1 MPQKIRQH
9 RYQPPP
15 GATELLL
22 FRHGESA
29 PADPDHRFPLVD
41 GQGDPE
47 LAPEGRAQA
56 AAIAAR
62 LKNTPLDAIYVSTLR
77 RTAETAQPLADV
89 LGLRPEVDPDLRE
102 VHLGDWEGG
111 LFRQKVAQGDPLA
124 LRLRAEQRWDVIPN
138 AESRESLG
146 SRLVGAVGRIHARHP
161 GQRVAVFTHGGVIAE
176 VLARAS
182 GSEPFAFLG
191 ADNGSLSHVV
201 VVGDT
206 WTVRRFND
214 TAHLDDDLSISG
226 SPQS

>member
-29 PADPDHRFPLVD
+29 PADPDRRFPLID

-56 AAIAAR
+56 AAIAVR
-62 LKNTPLDAIYVSTLR
+62 LKNTPLDAIYASTLR
-77 RTAETAQPLADV
+77 RTVETAQPLADA

-111 LFRQKVAQGDPLA
+111 LFRQKVAQGDPVA

-138 AESRESLG
+138 AESRESLSG
-146 SRLVGAVGRIHARHP
+146 RLVGAVGRIHARHP
-161 GQRVAVFTHGGVIAE
+161 GRRVAVFTHGGVIAE

-206 WTVRRFND
+206 WAVRRFND
-214 TAHLDDDLSISG
+214 TAHLADDLSISG